1 MHPALKKGTK
11 ISITLAILV
20 EFLVISLF
28 HETKIPMVDMKVQV
42 SSKFR
47 IFFEKKL
54 NLQDSWGMEDFT
66 LPSVASKNGGAEQ
79 NSHSSK
85 MLDPSPNNKNLKKIK
100 TKKIGEKEAN
110 PQSVK
115 LWATIACRPLCGPSF
130 LCAYLPFFLPP
141 TPFFST
147 CGQLLLI
154 GSSTCPPYPYFS

>member
-1 MHPALKKGTK
+1 
-11 ISITLAILV
+11 
-20 EFLVISLF
+20 
-28 HETKIPMVDMKVQV
+28 
-42 SSKFR
+42 
-47 IFFEKKL
+47 
-54 NLQDSWGMEDFT
+54 MEDFT

>member
-54 NLQDSWGMEDFT
+54 NLQDS
-66 LPSVASKNGGAEQ
+66 
-79 NSHSSK
+79 
-85 MLDPSPNNKNLKKIK
+85 
-100 TKKIGEKEAN
+100 
-110 PQSVK
+110 
-115 LWATIACRPLCGPSF
+115 
-130 LCAYLPFFLPP
+130 
-141 TPFFST
+141 
-147 CGQLLLI
+147 
-154 GSSTCPPYPYFS
+154 